1 MGFLGNT
8 ARVSDDVA
16 NDKLEV
22 IAKYE
27 EHYMKLIRN
36 YKEEIAEIES
46 MMREVRKERE
56 TFYHQTL
63 PQIEKTIRSDDVLS
77 ENAKSE
83 WIEELRANMEK
94 SFRISEALIQHY
106 VTSNQAEFKEKLK
119 KAVDKV

>member
-1 MGFLGNT
+1 MLGNKN
-8 ARVSDDVA
+8 RVPKEYV

-22 IAKYE
+22 VAQYE
-27 EHYMKLIRN
+27 EHYMRLLRN

-56 TFYHQTL
+56 TFYQITL
-63 PQIEKTIRSDDVLS
+63 PQIEKTIRSDKVLS
-77 ENAKSE
+77 EDARRE